1 MDILK
6 NHLYLSV
13 LTFVIIS
20 LIIYTLKPKFM
31 FRDNR
36 IIPTGLGKNKT
47 IFSYPVIM
55 MLIAVI
61 IYIIF
66 SLIFQ

>member
-13 LTFVIIS
+13 LLFIIIS
-20 LIIYTLKPKFM
+20 LVIYTLKPEFM
-31 FRDNR
+31 FKDNR
-36 IIPTGLGKNKT
+36 IIPTGLGANKT

-55 MLIAVI
+55 MIIAIV
-61 IYIIF
+61 IYIVVC
-66 SLIFQ
+66 LCLE

>member
-13 LTFVIIS
+13 LTFIIIS
-20 LIIYTLKPKFM
+20 LVIYTLKPKFM
-31 FRDNR
+31 FKDNKF
-36 IIPTGLGKNKT
+36 IPTGLGANKT
-47 IFSYPVIM
+47 LCSYPVVM

-66 SLIFQ
+66 CLIFQ

>member
-1 MDILK
+1 MNILK

-13 LTFVIIS
+13 LTFIIIS

-36 IIPTGLGKNKT
+36 IIPTGLGANKT

-55 MLIAVI
+55 ILIAI
-61 IYIIF
+61 ILYILF
-66 SLIFQ
+66 CLILQ